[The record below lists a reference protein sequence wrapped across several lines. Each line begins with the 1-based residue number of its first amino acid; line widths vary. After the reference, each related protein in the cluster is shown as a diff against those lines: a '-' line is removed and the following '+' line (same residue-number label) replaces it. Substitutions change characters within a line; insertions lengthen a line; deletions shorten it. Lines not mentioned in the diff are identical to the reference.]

1 MVKILVLLCEC
12 ITVLVCLHIV
22 FEKEIRINLRNTIFL
37 ILYVGFFYL
46 ISAGILNK
54 GFAILV
60 LPGLAW
66 YWFHTTKQGVLL
78 TVIKLLLALILVG
91 FLETLVMFL
100 FIPVAAVMNGSVM
113 IHFYMS
119 MAAMLASV
127 VLFIV
132 LRKRPLPLEIRKVN
146 KNLILCMVLAAVFLM
161 YIKFDFEQRRSL
173 HILFYLLAF
182 VVLVVV
188 FIGIFREQQADFELE
203 KKELELKLQKKYDGA
218 YQELLNEVRQR
229 QHDYKN
235 QLTALYS
242 MHLTATSFEEL
253 VDMQQSY
260 GNLLREKSMF
270 DSILTGCNNSILA
283 GYIYSICTNFEKAGI
298 IVQPDVKV
306 YGRECSRKISD
317 IIEILGVLLHNAYES
332 VSQQEKAGSCIKL
345 VVLENHLE
353 FYIEVSNI
361 SKYISSKEIEAMFQL
376 GYSTK
381 GEKRGIGLSSVKS
394 IAKRYQ
400 SDILVDNYQEN
411 NDNWFRFKILI
422 GK

>member
-1 MVKILVLLCEC
+1 M
-12 ITVLVCLHIV
+12 
-22 FEKEIRINLRNTIFL
+22 NLGSAIFL
-37 ILYVGFFYL
+37 IVYVGFFYL
-46 ISAGILNK
+46 ISIGILGE
-54 GFAILV
+54 GFTFLF
-60 LPGLAW
+60 LLGLAW
-66 YWFHTTKQGVLL
+66 YWVRTTGQGVLR
-78 TVIKLLLALILVG
+78 TAIKLLLALILVG

-100 FIPVAAVMNGSVM
+100 FIPVAAVMDGSVM
-113 IHFYMS
+113 IQFYMS
-119 MAAMLASV
+119 MTTMLAAAL
-127 VLFIV
+127 LFIV
-132 LRKRPLPLEIRKVN
+132 LRKRPLFLKIRRVN
-146 KNLILCMVLAAVFLM
+146 KNLIWCTVLAAVFLA

-188 FIGIFREQQADFELE
+188 FVGIFREQQAGFELE
-203 KKELELKLQKKYDGA
+203 KKELELNLQKQYDGA
-218 YQELLNEVRQR
+218 YRELLNEVRQR

-253 VDMQQSY
+253 VAMQQSY
-260 GNLLREKSMF
+260 GNLLLEKGMF

-283 GYIYSICTNFEKAGI
+283 GYIYSVCTSFEKEGI
-298 IVQPDVKV
+298 IIRPDVKV

-317 IIEILGVLLHNAYES
+317 IIEILGVLLNNAYES
-332 VSQQEKAGSCIKL
+332 VSEQEREGNCIRL

-361 SKYISSKEIEAMFQL
+361 SDYISNKEIEAMFQM

-381 GEKRGIGLSSVKS
+381 GEKRGLGLYSVKS
-394 IAKRYQ
+394 IAKRYE
-400 SDILVDNYQEN
+400 SNILVDNYQEN

>member
-1 MVKILVLLCEC
+1 MVKILVLLCEY

-46 ISAGILNK
+46 ISIGMLHKELTIL
-54 GFAILV
+54 L
-60 LPGLAW
+60 LPGLVW
-66 YWFHTTKQGVLL
+66 YWHDTAGQGLFP
-78 TVIKLLLALILVG
+78 TMIKLLLALVLVG
-91 FLETLVMFL
+91 FLETLMMFF
-100 FIPVAAVMNGSVM
+100 FIPAAAIMNGSAM
-113 IHFYMS
+113 IHLYMS
-119 MAAMLASV
+119 MASMLAAV
-127 VLFIV
+127 MLFVIM
-132 LRKRPLPLEIRKVN
+132 RKRSPVFRIRKIN
-146 KNLILCMVLAAVFLM
+146 RNLIWCTILAGVFLM

-188 FIGIFREQQADFELE
+188 FIGIFREQQSGFELE
-203 KKELELKLQKKYDGA
+203 KKELELRLQKKYDGA

-242 MHLTATSFEEL
+242 MHLTATSLEEL
-253 VDMQQSY
+253 VNMQQSY
-260 GNLLREKSMF
+260 GNLLREKSIF

-283 GYIYSICTNFEKAGI
+283 GYIYSICMDFEKAGI
-298 IVQPDVKV
+298 IIQPDVKV
-306 YGRECSRKISD
+306 YGKECSRKISD
-317 IIEILGVLLHNAYES
+317 IIEILGVLLNNAYES
-332 VSQQEKAGSCIKL
+332 VSQQEKVGSCIKL

-361 SKYISSKEIEAMFQL
+361 SDYISNKEIEAMFQL

-381 GEKRGIGLSSVKS
+381 CEKRGIGLYSVKN
-394 IAKRYQ
+394 IVKRYQ

-411 NDNWFRFKILI
+411 NNNWFRFKILI